1 MFKSIFTKYLS
12 VLTLIVLISFTAMGL
27 VQMLLFTRY
36 WVQEKQDWMERASTS
51 VSVLTSERTVYNARE
66 QQYEIST
73 AALSP
78 LLKPLASIDNAHVLV
93 VDNAG
98 SIVICSGGAS
108 CPHETKAIPESIL
121 KKIANPEDGKQF
133 FSLGTLDGIYTS
145 AQYVSACTI
154 TVGDD
159 QAQIG
164 YAFVSIPSDS
174 LGDYVKDNIRLFLLS
189 ALGVLALTFVVV
201 YILTYRLVRPL
212 REMAAATRRFGEGDF
227 SMRIPVTGKD
237 EIAELATALNNMAI
251 SLSGVEDMR
260 RSFVANVSHELKTP
274 MTTIAGFID
283 GILDGTIPP
292 ERQSHYLKII
302 SDEVKR
308 LSRLVRSMMDLSR
321 IDAGQLRINR
331 VSFDLMEATCSTLL
345 LFEQRLED
353 KHITVT
359 GLEDCDY
366 TEVHADFDLIGQVIY
381 NLLDNA
387 VKFTN
392 ESGTI
397 DIRFA
402 RQDGR
407 ILYSVRNTGA
417 GIPRQEMQHIF
428 ERFYKS
434 DKSRSLDKSGVGLGL
449 YIVKS
454 IINLHHG
461 EIVVRSVENEYTE
474 FAFWLP
480 DTGVNQLVA
489 EGKSVIMISSELPE
503 ILGMCDRIYVMNEGK
518 IVGELAGSEATQEL
532 IMSKILSAGKKGALA

>member
-260 RSFVANVSHELKTP
+260 RSFVANVSHELKT
-274 MTTIAGFID
+274 D
-283 GILDGTIPP
+283 DHH
-292 ERQSHYLKII
+292 R
-302 SDEVKR
+302 
-308 LSRLVRSMMDLSR
+308 
-321 IDAGQLRINR
+321 
-331 VSFDLMEATCSTLL
+331 
-345 LFEQRLED
+345 
-353 KHITVT
+353 
-359 GLEDCDY
+359 
-366 TEVHADFDLIGQVIY
+366 
-381 NLLDNA
+381 
-387 VKFTN
+387 
-392 ESGTI
+392 
-397 DIRFA
+397 
-402 RQDGR
+402 
-407 ILYSVRNTGA
+407 
-417 GIPRQEMQHIF
+417 
-428 ERFYKS
+428 
-434 DKSRSLDKSGVGLGL
+434 GL
-449 YIVKS
+449 YRRHFGRHHPARTPVALPQDHFGRGETPVAAGAVDDGS
-454 IINLHHG
+454 VPHRCRSAADQPRVLRPDGSDLLH
-461 EIVVRSVENEYTE
+461 
-474 FAFWLP
+474 
-480 DTGVNQLVA
+480 
-489 EGKSVIMISSELPE
+489 
-503 ILGMCDRIYVMNEGK
+503 
-518 IVGELAGSEATQEL
+518 
-532 IMSKILSAGKKGALA
+532 SAAV